1 MERRQGRWGGE
12 EGERLNPA
20 RIWTGGWF
28 LSPSRCAEALEA
40 ILGISTKNKLIKRE
54 REEKSVILPI
64 YVSRCAGSAPA
75 ACSVTGKAVVSGI
88 KGVCAGPSPSLLLVL
103 QIRYSS
109 AAETGGASHE
119 TIFLPLFFL
128 FFLFLSTVTRQRRQS
143 EWPET
148 EKELMNESLSLPLS
162 PALPSIAPCKLWLPH
177 SYLATAGGCVMN
189 TLWRNV
195 LHHAWCTRSRWRR
208 DKFCVMGQEIPTP
221 KKRAVQCNGKC
232 NMGLFFVFLLV
243 FCFDITCDYFSVN
256 IRTTNGSQVS

>member
-1 MERRQGRWGGE
+1 MERRQGRWGGG

-54 REEKSVILPI
+54 REEKSVTLPI

-128 FFLFLSTVTRQRRQS
+128 FFFLFISGDTAEEAERVTRDGKGADERI
-143 EWPET
+143 
-148 EKELMNESLSLPLS
+148 SLSPSLS
-162 PALPSIAPCKLWLPH
+162 RVAF
-177 SYLATAGGCVMN
+177 N
-189 TLWRNV
+189 
-195 LHHAWCTRSRWRR
+195 CT
-208 DKFCVMGQEIPTP
+208 V
-221 KKRAVQCNGKC
+221 
-232 NMGLFFVFLLV
+232 
-243 FCFDITCDYFSVN
+243 
-256 IRTTNGSQVS
+256 

>member
-54 REEKSVILPI
+54 REEKSVTLPI

-128 FFLFLSTVTRQRRQS
+128 FFSFYLRWHGRGGRASDQRRKRS
-143 EWPET
+143 WWT
-148 EKELMNESLSLPLS
+148 NLSLSLSLPRCLQLHRVNS
-162 PALPSIAPCKLWLPH
+162 DFPIVFSHSRRVRYEHAVTQCVAPR
-177 SYLATAGGCVMN
+177 VMYSEQMAQGQILCYGTGNPN
-189 TLWRNV
+189 TQK
-195 LHHAWCTRSRWRR
+195 TRCAMQW
-208 DKFCVMGQEIPTP
+208 KV
-221 KKRAVQCNGKC
+221 
-232 NMGLFFVFLLV
+232 
-243 FCFDITCDYFSVN
+243 
-256 IRTTNGSQVS
+256 